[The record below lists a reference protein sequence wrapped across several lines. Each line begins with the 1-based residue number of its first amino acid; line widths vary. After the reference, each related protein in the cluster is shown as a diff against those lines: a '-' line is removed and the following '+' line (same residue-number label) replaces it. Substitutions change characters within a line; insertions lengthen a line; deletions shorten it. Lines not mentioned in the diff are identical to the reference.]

1 MFSQAEHDEMASVGI
16 FSSSLEHLNRVK
28 ESMDDLLGSAV
39 RKETIGKA
47 IETNSYLVHYTELD
61 RAIEAI
67 NIIAPEHMELIG
79 DEGCIPDILY
89 PGIIY
94 VGPYTPVAMG
104 DYYIGTNH
112 VLPTAGAGRFSAGL
126 SVDRFTKR
134 KVVVKIDR
142 SFIQKYGDKAERLAR
157 LEGSA
162 RAWRCNKSTK
172 GARIMKLKIGLPKG
186 SLQESTFKLF
196 KNAGY
201 TIKLRDRSYV
211 PVIDDNEMEGLV
223 IRAQEMARYVEN
235 GILDMGITGLDWVME
250 QDAKVVELV
259 RLRYGKVGFRGV
271 KWVVAVPNNSPIKK
285 VKDLQGKKIATEL
298 VGFTKRYLKK
308 QGIEASVEF
317 SWGATEVKPPLLA
330 DAIIEVTETGA
341 SLVANNLRI
350 VETILESET
359 VLIANKNSW
368 KDPWKKRKMENLVIL
383 LKGALLAE
391 EKVGLKMNI
400 PTKQTGKGDADPAI
414 ACIRQPCPTC
424 LTINGSQLRSYWTK
438 KWSVT

>member
-1 MFSQAEHDEMASVGI
+1 
-16 FSSSLEHLNRVK
+16 
-28 ESMDDLLGSAV
+28 
-39 RKETIGKA
+39 
-47 IETNSYLVHYTELD
+47 
-61 RAIEAI
+61 
-67 NIIAPEHMELIG
+67 
-79 DEGCIPDILY
+79 
-89 PGIIY
+89 
-94 VGPYTPVAMG
+94 
-104 DYYIGTNH
+104 
-112 VLPTAGAGRFSAGL
+112 
-126 SVDRFTKR
+126 
-134 KVVVKIDR
+134 
-142 SFIQKYGDKAERLAR
+142 
-157 LEGSA
+157 
-162 RAWRCNKSTK
+162 
-172 GARIMKLKIGLPKG
+172 MKLKIGLPKG
-186 SLQESTFKLF
+186 SLQESTFRLF

-201 TIKLRDRSYV
+201 TIKLQDRSYV
-211 PVIDDNEMEGLV
+211 PVIDDSEMEGLV

-359 VLIANKNSW
+359 VLIANKNAW
-368 KDPWKKRKMENLVIL
+368 KDPWKRRKMENIVIL

-391 EKVGLKMNI
+391 EKVGLKMNVPRNKLEKVSQILPSLHTPTVSNLSDDKWVAIEVIIDEKVVRDII
-400 PTKQTGKGDADPAI
+400 PDLKRAGAQGIVEYPLSKVIP
-414 ACIRQPCPTC
+414 
-424 LTINGSQLRSYWTK
+424 
-438 KWSVT
+438 

>member
-1 MFSQAEHDEMASVGI
+1 
-16 FSSSLEHLNRVK
+16 
-28 ESMDDLLGSAV
+28 
-39 RKETIGKA
+39 
-47 IETNSYLVHYTELD
+47 
-61 RAIEAI
+61 
-67 NIIAPEHMELIG
+67 
-79 DEGCIPDILY
+79 
-89 PGIIY
+89 
-94 VGPYTPVAMG
+94 
-104 DYYIGTNH
+104 
-112 VLPTAGAGRFSAGL
+112 
-126 SVDRFTKR
+126 
-134 KVVVKIDR
+134 
-142 SFIQKYGDKAERLAR
+142 
-157 LEGSA
+157 
-162 RAWRCNKSTK
+162 
-172 GARIMKLKIGLPKG
+172 MKLKIGLPKG

-211 PVIDDNEMEGLV
+211 PVVDDNEIEGLV

-271 KWVVAVPNNSPIKK
+271 KWVVAVPNDSPIKK

-298 VGFTKRYLKK
+298 VGFTKRYLRK

-368 KDPWKKRKMENLVIL
+368 KDPWKKRKMENLMIL

-400 PTKQTGKGDADPAI
+400 PRNKLDKVTQILPSLHTPTVSNLSDDKWVAI
-414 ACIRQPCPTC
+414 EVIIDEKVVRDIIPDLKRAGAQGIVEYP
-424 LTINGSQLRSYWTK
+424 LNKVIM
-438 KWSVT
+438 

>member
-1 MFSQAEHDEMASVGI
+1 
-16 FSSSLEHLNRVK
+16 
-28 ESMDDLLGSAV
+28 
-39 RKETIGKA
+39 
-47 IETNSYLVHYTELD
+47 
-61 RAIEAI
+61 
-67 NIIAPEHMELIG
+67 
-79 DEGCIPDILY
+79 
-89 PGIIY
+89 
-94 VGPYTPVAMG
+94 
-104 DYYIGTNH
+104 
-112 VLPTAGAGRFSAGL
+112 
-126 SVDRFTKR
+126 
-134 KVVVKIDR
+134 
-142 SFIQKYGDKAERLAR
+142 
-157 LEGSA
+157 
-162 RAWRCNKSTK
+162 
-172 GARIMKLKIGLPKG
+172 MKLKIGLPKG
-186 SLQESTFKLF
+186 SLQESTFRLF

-201 TIKLRDRSYV
+201 TIKLRERSYV

-350 VETILESET
+350 IETILESET
-359 VLIANKNSW
+359 VLIANRNAW
-368 KDPWKKRKMENLVIL
+368 KDPWKRRKMENIVIL
-383 LKGALLAE
+383 LRGALLAE

-400 PTKQTGKGDADPAI
+400 PRNKLEKVTQILPSLHTPTVSNLSDDKWVAI
-414 ACIRQPCPTC
+414 EVIIDEKVVRDIIPDLKRAGAQGIVEYP
-424 LTINGSQLRSYWTK
+424 LNKVIM
-438 KWSVT
+438 